1 MLSRNDYSMN
11 GGPLV
16 YLTDGSSCVIL
27 LFKRKRLFCAKTT
40 SGTRTMIAAV
50 V

>member
-11 GGPLV
+11 GGPRV
-16 YLTDGSSCVIL
+16 YRTDGSSCINL
-27 LFKRKRLFCAKTT
+27 LFRKKRLFCAKTT
-40 SGTRTMIAAV
+40 SGIRTMMAAV

>member
-1 MLSRNDYSMN
+1 MY

-16 YLTDGSSCVIL
+16 YRTDGSSCIIL
-27 LFKRKRLFCAKTT
+27 LSRKKRLFCAKTT
-40 SGTRTMIAAV
+40 SGTRTMTAAV